1 MEGASAFDA
10 PVRTAY
16 AARLTRKRVVLT
28 MIAAMSGMF
37 LASLDATIVSTAMP
51 TIVVD
56 LRGIDHYA
64 WVFSAYLLA
73 EIATIPLWGRLA
85 DMYGRKKVFLVG
97 MTIFLVGSAFS
108 GMATSMTML
117 VLFRGL
123 QGVGAGCLLPVAQT
137 ITADL
142 FTLEQ
147 RAKVSAF
154 YSALFGFSAIIGP
167 LIGGFIT
174 DNWSWR
180 WVFYVNLPIGIAS
193 IILVSTVMIEPLE
206 HRTRHRLD
214 WLGVITLLGW
224 TGLLVFALES
234 GGRDWGWGS
243 PVIVGA
249 FAGSA
254 LLFGAFCIAEMKA
267 SEPLIPFDLFTIPML
282 RAAAVI
288 SIAIGVA
295 MFAMT
300 SFLPLFVRVVV
311 GASATGA
318 GQVLTPMMLA
328 MMIGSAGGVRLVLRF
343 GYRIVCASG
352 FGVAAIGVFL
362 LTRLTVDATRLDVSF
377 AMVFIGF
384 GTGFVFMS
392 TALAAQSSVDLPR
405 MGVATGLVNFTRQ
418 LGGAVG
424 VAVASA
430 VMLSGLTNRLVDA
443 FPGQEIDTSRLLAP
457 STSGDS
463 IPDSAQD
470 LVRGAFAGALH
481 NVFVLT
487 LVVIVVGAI
496 SVLLMPRGSATE
508 LRDRAQGQF
517 LEEIEEHPEEIEEYG
532 LDDAVLTESRAAA
545 PAPSDA

>member
-267 SEPLIPFDLFTIPML
+267 SEPLIAFDLFTIPML

-532 LDDAVLTESRAAA
+532 LDDAVLTETRAAA